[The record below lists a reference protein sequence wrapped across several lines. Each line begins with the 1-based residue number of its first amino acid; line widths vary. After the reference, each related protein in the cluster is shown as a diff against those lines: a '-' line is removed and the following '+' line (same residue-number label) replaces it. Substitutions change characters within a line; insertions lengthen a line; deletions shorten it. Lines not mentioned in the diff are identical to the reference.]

1 MIFTSHCFP
10 PCSFHRR
17 LASAVPRICQ
27 THLFQGLYPDGC
39 PAWGAFPL
47 DLFMAHFST
56 SSSFFS
62 NVTLLNKHALAD
74 YPNHLPLCSTIP
86 FTLCLL
92 YKLWQSMYLFVVCLP
107 TLDCKRHQSRDLFC
121 LPLCSQCLEWFLE
134 NEADAWKTLIEWTK
148 EFLNLGTLMFRFV
161 FVFCNITWFFC
172 GIWECICHLALA
184 IIYVCE
190 MFHKCEQNIT
200 GYLWRFYRKLVSKKW
215 PWSS

>member
-1 MIFTSHCFP
+1 MRYFMIFTSYCFP

-17 LASAVPRICQ
+17 LASAVPRMCQ
-27 THLFQGLYPDGC
+27 TPLFQGLYPDGC

-56 SSSFFS
+56 SSRFFS

-92 YKLWQSMYLFVVCLP
+92 YKLWLSMYLFIVCLP
-107 TLDCKRHQSRDLFC
+107 TLDCKLRQSRDLFC

-134 NEADAWKTLIEWTK
+134 NEADAWKTLIEWVN
-148 EFLNLGTLMFRFV
+148 EFLNLSTLMYRFV
-161 FVFCNITWFFC
+161 VVFCNV
-172 GIWECICHLALA
+172 LDSSVA
-184 IIYVCE
+184 
-190 MFHKCEQNIT
+190 
-200 GYLWRFYRKLVSKKW
+200 YRNVFVI
-215 PWSS
+215 